1 MLNNCFALNNP
12 SCTLKSTTWTPTFHE
27 KCIVYQTYLF
37 RLCWQFRFW
46 LPRSLEMPGSK
57 SGYKVSLEQTL
68 PVGKEAFMKKKRFY
82 ETCIKEFS
90 YFGEHFFF
98 SKKYH
103 LWCFFYNK
111 LKSFCVDKSVRV
123 CNDSLLTT
131 KKKGEKHWWLCHFV
145 FAVVCPI
152 VQ

>member
-1 MLNNCFALNNP
+1 MQYVMKNVSSIKLTC
-12 SCTLKSTTWTPTFHE
+12 
-27 KCIVYQTYLF
+27 TYLF

-57 SGYKVSLEQTL
+57 SGHKASLEQTL
-68 PVGKEAFMKKKRFY
+68 PVGKEAFMKKKKILWNLYKRIF
-82 ETCIKEFS
+82 IFW
-90 YFGEHFFF
+90 GAFFF
-98 SKKYH
+98 LKKVPSVV
-103 LWCFFYNK
+103 FFYNK